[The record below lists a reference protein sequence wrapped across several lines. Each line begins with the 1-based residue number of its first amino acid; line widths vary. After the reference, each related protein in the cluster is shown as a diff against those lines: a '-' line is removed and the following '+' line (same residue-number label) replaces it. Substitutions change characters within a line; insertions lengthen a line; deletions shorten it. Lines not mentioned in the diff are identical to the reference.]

1 MLIKLN
7 DDRPIFIQIAEG
19 IEDAIISGVFAED
32 SQVPST
38 TEIATTYKINPATVL
53 KGMNILVVDGILYKK
68 RGLGMFVAE
77 GATQKLTEKRRTQ
90 FFESYITSLVREAN
104 KLQLKKE
111 DVIYMIERGF
121 DL

>member
-38 TEIATTYKINPATVL
+38 TEISTTYKINPATVL
-53 KGMNILVVDGILYKK
+53 KGMNILVGDDILYKK
-68 RGLGMFVAE
+68 RGLGMFVAK
-77 GATQKLTEKRRTQ
+77 GATRKLTEKRKTQ
-90 FFESYITSLVREAN
+90 FFESYITSLIKEAN

-111 DVIYMIERGF
+111 DIIYMIERGF
-121 DL
+121 EL